1 MGTVQTEPEKG
12 PIVKITIVHLGE
24 TGKTDQNLK
33 KSRKYEGQIKWDMI
47 SEGLEN
53 QVEVFKDVRYWSK
66 RSTRII
72 VLTSHYSF
80 KRWALLPFLF
90 FR

>member
-1 MGTVQTEPEKG
+1 M
-12 PIVKITIVHLGE
+12 KITIVHLGE